1 MKDGMA
7 RHIACPLIVLFALSF
22 AFWAQRGNGLCEPR
36 SPDASQSRTGRP
48 TQVAAGNTRMLPD
61 PGARDAG
68 LHRRFNLAMAGE
80 NPIGA
85 ASSPG
90 FDLQV
95 LTPGIEAEILAR
107 PGTYPV
113 EKPLQIGVMAAVS
126 GWSMS
131 LMASDLKPGKAD
143 SGGIVRKQEVCLA
156 LPDGE
161 SVPLDQPVRVVA
173 GGQAGKSVVEIRLAL
188 ATAEIHEPG
197 VYEGCLFLVFQE
209 PQGLQSPAI
218 KVPIRVTVK
227 ASAQMSIRDNHIYF
241 HFGRPNQELSAAV
254 TGHITADLPLR
265 LTLRRLE
272 NGRVDALPLVLPVS
286 SGTTQAGRAKASGMT
301 NAAAGI
307 PMEWRLR
314 EGNGSGGREPDC
326 LAENGQGVSWNLKST
341 PGEVDYRIDCT
352 VKPEN
357 YQAPGNYGMSLIV
370 VLEPML

>member
-1 MKDGMA
+1 MKDESA
-7 RHIACPLIVLFALSF
+7 RHIACPLILLFALSL
-22 AFWAQRGNGLCEPR
+22 AFWAQAGNGLCDPR
-36 SPDASQSRTGRP
+36 SRDASQSRPGRSP
-48 TQVAAGNTRMLPD
+48 QVAADNSRMVAS

-68 LHRRFNLAMAGE
+68 LRQRFNLAMAGE
-80 NPIGA
+80 SLTGA
-85 ASSPG
+85 ACSPG
-90 FDLQV
+90 LDVQV

-107 PGTYPV
+107 AGEYPV
-113 EKPLQIGVMAAVS
+113 EKPLQIGVMAGAG
-126 GWSMS
+126 GWSVS

-173 GGQAGKSVVEIRLAL
+173 GGQAGKSFVEIRLAL

-209 PQGLQSPAI
+209 PQGPQSPAI

-227 ASAQMSIRDNHIYF
+227 ASAQMSIRDNQIYF

-286 SGTTQAGRAKASGMT
+286 SGTSGPGRAKAAGTM

-307 PMEWRLR
+307 PMEWRLH
-314 EGNGSGGREPDC
+314 EGNGSGGREPDS
-326 LAENGQGVSWNLKST
+326 LAEDGQGVSWDLKSS

-357 YQAPGNYGMSLIV
+357 CQAPGNYGMSLIV